1 VAVTGHTGFKG
12 SWLSLCLKEMG
23 ASVHGY
29 ALAPE
34 TQPAL
39 FNQLDLAEGLHHSEG
54 DIRDFDTVRQWMVEV
69 QPEVVFHLAAQPLVR
84 RSYREAHLTWETNV
98 MGTVNLLESLRE
110 LKRPCAV
117 VVVTTDKVYENQER
131 AYAYREG
138 DRLGGHDP
146 YSSSKAAVELAVSS
160 WRSSFLQKKNLIRV
174 ATARAGNVIGGG
186 DWSEDRI
193 LPDLARALAAGNPI
207 PVRNPQAVRPWQHV
221 LEPLSGYL
229 LLAQRLNEQSD
240 PIWQSAFNFG
250 PEAMDFRTVREL
262 VENALQH
269 WAGHWSDLAD
279 PHAPHEATLLS
290 LTIEKA
296 RQHLQWQPRW
306 HFQKAVQQ
314 TVDWY
319 RHVWQNPASAR
330 EMCLKQ
336 IRSFGCF

>member
-1 VAVTGHTGFKG
+1 
-12 SWLSLCLKEMG
+12 MG
-23 ASVHGY
+23 AIVHGF

-39 FNQLDLAEGLHHSEG
+39 FDQLDLAEGIRHLEG
-54 DIRDFDTVRQWMVEV
+54 DIRNLDTVRQWIVKV

-98 MGTVNLLESLRE
+98 MGTVNLLQSLRK
-110 LKRPCAV
+110 LKRSCAV

-131 AYAYREG
+131 AYAYTEG

-146 YSSSKAAVELAVSS
+146 YSSSKAAMELAVSS
-160 WRSSFLQKKNLIRV
+160 WRSSFWQKKNLVRV

-193 LPDLARALAAGNPI
+193 FPDLARAFAADKPV
-207 PVRNPQAVRPWQHV
+207 PVRNPLAIRPWQHV
-221 LEPLSGYL
+221 LDPIFGYL
-229 LLAQRLNEQSD
+229 QLAKKLKEKSD

-250 PEAMDFRTVREL
+250 PEATGFRTVREL
-262 VENALQH
+262 IENALQH

-279 PHAPHEATLLS
+279 THAPHEATHLS

-296 RQHLQWQPRW
+296 RQHLKWQPRW
-306 HFQKAVQQ
+306 HFEEAVKQ

-319 RHVWQNPASAR
+319 RHVYQNPASAR

-336 IRSFGCF
+336 IQSFGFF

>member
-1 VAVTGHTGFKG
+1 VAVTGDTGFKG

-23 ASVHGY
+23 AIVHGY

-39 FNQLDLAEGLHHSEG
+39 FDQLYLEKGILHSEG
-54 DIRDFDTVRQWMVEV
+54 DIRNLDTVRQWIINV
-69 QPEVVFHLAAQPLVR
+69 QPEVVFHLAAQPIVR

-98 MGTVNLLESLRE
+98 IGTVNLLQSLRE
-110 LKRPCAV
+110 LKGSCAV

-131 AYAYREG
+131 AYAYNEG

-160 WRSSFLQKKNLIRV
+160 WRKSFWQKKNLVRV

-193 LPDLARALAAGNPI
+193 LPDLARALAAGKTI
-207 PVRNPQAVRPWQHV
+207 SVRNPLAVRPWQHV
-221 LEPLSGYL
+221 LDPIFGYL
-229 LLAQRLNEQSD
+229 QLAKKLKEKSD

-250 PEAMDFRTVREL
+250 PEATGFRTVSEL
-262 VENALQH
+262 VQNALQH
-269 WAGHWSDLAD
+269 WAGHWSVLAGS
-279 PHAPHEATLLS
+279 HAPHEATNLS
-290 LTIEKA
+290 LNIEKA
-296 RQHLQWQPRW
+296 RQQLKWQPRW
-306 HFQKAVQQ
+306 HFEEAVKQ

-319 RHVWQNPASAR
+319 RHVCQNPASAR

-336 IRSFGCF
+336 IKSYGSL